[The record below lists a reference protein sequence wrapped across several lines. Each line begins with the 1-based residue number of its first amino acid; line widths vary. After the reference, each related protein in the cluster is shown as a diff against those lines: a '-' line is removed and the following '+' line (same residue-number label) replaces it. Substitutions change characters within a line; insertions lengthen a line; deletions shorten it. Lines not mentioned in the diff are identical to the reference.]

1 MGIYSSRERWLPCD
15 GCGAPLSAPIEGG
28 RVPCPQCGG
37 TLNAPPRPDT
47 RVPPSPSADEL
58 GRRTRLR
65 AQDGQPLVPPP
76 GYEQLVSGSTVP
88 AHKLAEARMLWT
100 ATRTQLVA
108 TPADFAA
115 AERLVW
121 LTLMLRNT
129 LTEQRAIR
137 ALVEGAL
144 EVLMLPRHR
153 QLMLGFLSRD
163 AVKEGD
169 LSSGR
174 DWLGRC
180 DPASEDLSADSTY
193 RISYGLLETAQGD
206 YTKVLEILGAS
217 EEEVPIHDS
226 MDPIAVVLRANA
238 WERLGRV
245 DSAKAELTKF
255 MGRGGQASA
264 VEAVIGSMPP
274 TFHLCAQSI
283 GVARA
288 EVRQAVGKR
297 AASQAG
303 GAMGWLVALLG
314 GGLPLVVLV
323 SMLASEEF
331 EWPALF
337 MLLFPLIFGS
347 MGMRMIRSAKRTK
360 EIAREGLHG
369 RGRIVAVRPTGTRIN
384 DVPLMKIDVQVTVN
398 GHPPV
403 MASTKRLIGDG
414 GGHLVGGE
422 VPVIWHPKYPA
433 EVVLDA

>member
-1 MGIYSSRERWLPCD
+1 
-15 GCGAPLSAPIEGG
+15 
-28 RVPCPQCGG
+28 
-37 TLNAPPRPDT
+37 
-47 RVPPSPSADEL
+47 
-58 GRRTRLR
+58 
-65 AQDGQPLVPPP
+65 
-76 GYEQLVSGSTVP
+76 
-88 AHKLAEARMLWT
+88 
-100 ATRTQLVA
+100 
-108 TPADFAA
+108 

-180 DPASEDLSADSTY
+180 DPASEELSADSTY

-264 VEAVIGSMPP
+264 VEAVI
-274 TFHLCAQSI
+274 
-283 GVARA
+283 
-288 EVRQAVGKR
+288 
-297 AASQAG
+297 
-303 GAMGWLVALLG
+303 
-314 GGLPLVVLV
+314 
-323 SMLASEEF
+323 
-331 EWPALF
+331 
-337 MLLFPLIFGS
+337 
-347 MGMRMIRSAKRTK
+347 
-360 EIAREGLHG
+360 
-369 RGRIVAVRPTGTRIN
+369 
-384 DVPLMKIDVQVTVN
+384 
-398 GHPPV
+398 
-403 MASTKRLIGDG
+403 
-414 GGHLVGGE
+414 
-422 VPVIWHPKYPA
+422 
-433 EVVLDA
+433 